1 MNDPMSVA
9 ILAGGQSSRMGR
21 DKSFVELAG
30 KPLIAHVIE
39 RLSSLALPIMIIANQ
54 PEAYQALGLPVF
66 TDVLP
71 DRSSLGGLYSAIY
84 HSPSDY
90 TLCVACDMPF
100 LNPTLLAYLMSLCTG
115 YDAIVPIIGEHPQ
128 GLHAIYRKTC
138 LAPMRQ
144 RLEQNRLRIRDLFT
158 QINTCWVDEKTVRQ
172 YDGDLNSFMNIN
184 TPEVLD
190 AVNLNKS
197 FKRKDKD
204 TE

>member
-39 RLSSLALPIMIIANQ
+39 RISQLGLPISIITNT
-54 PEAYQALGLPVF
+54 PEDYRVYDLPVF

-71 DRSSLGGLYSAIY
+71 NRSSLGGLYSAIY
-84 HSPSDY
+84 HSPSEY

-100 LNPTLLAYLMSLCTG
+100 LNPKLLGYLISLCTE
-115 YDAIVPIIGEHPQ
+115 YDAIVPIIGDHPQ

-138 LAPMRQ
+138 LAPMLQ
-144 RLEQNRLRIRDLFT
+144 QIEKNRLKIRDLYAE
-158 QINTCWVDEKTVRQ
+158 INTQWVDENTLRQ
-172 YDGDLNSFMNIN
+172 YDSHLKSFVNVN
-184 TPEVLD
+184 TPDVLKTLESD
-190 AVNLNKS
+190 ILLKERN
-197 FKRKDKD
+197 